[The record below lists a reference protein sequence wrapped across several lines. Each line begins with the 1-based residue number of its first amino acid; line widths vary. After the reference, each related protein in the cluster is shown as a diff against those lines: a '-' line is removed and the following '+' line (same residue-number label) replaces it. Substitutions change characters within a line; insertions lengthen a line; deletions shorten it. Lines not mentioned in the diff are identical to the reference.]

1 MEARL
6 TASVLATSLMRRA
19 ESQGGFATVVAK
31 GDPTAGSILI
41 ILNERGGNQRI
52 LERLLQADGRYSWR
66 QIASEDVDNIGEF
79 DRLLARR
86 RKVDPDLWLIELN
99 VPSAER
105 FGAVYARAPI
115 TAIEAGQHV
124 VP

>member
-19 ESQGGFATVVAK
+19 ESQGGFATVLAK
-31 GDPTAGSILI
+31 GDPTAGSILV

-52 LERLLQADGRYSWR
+52 LERLLQADGRYSWQ
-66 QIASEDVDNIGEF
+66 QIASEQPDNIGEF
-79 DRLLARR
+79 DQLLARR
-86 RKVDPDLWLIELN
+86 RRVDPDLWLIELN

-105 FGAVYARAPI
+105 FAAEMNS
-115 TAIEAGQHV
+115 EA
-124 VP
+124 